1 MLQSI
6 PKEETSDF
14 KRPVLQW
21 VCELNDDIEHGR
33 KICDSCRNSYQKREL
48 QTIVLIQINLL

>member
-14 KRPVLQW
+14 RRPVLQW
-21 VCELNDDIEHGR
+21 VCELNYDIEHGR
-33 KICDSCRNSYQKREL
+33 KICDSCRKFISKEGTADY
-48 QTIVLIQINLL
+48 IVQAR